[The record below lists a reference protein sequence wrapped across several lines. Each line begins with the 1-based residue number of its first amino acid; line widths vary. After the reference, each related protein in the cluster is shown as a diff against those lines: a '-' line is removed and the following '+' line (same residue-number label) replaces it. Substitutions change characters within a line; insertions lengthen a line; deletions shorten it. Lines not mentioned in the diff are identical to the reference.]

1 LDYSLSFLAGF
12 FGSMHC
18 VGMCGAI
25 VLAYSTQ
32 GMNPSATKISTL
44 GAHLTYN
51 GGRVLSYVIVGV
63 VLGFLGQGLTAVE
76 GIGFWFSLLGGT
88 ILAAAGIVMLRVIPF
103 AQFAESINLSEES
116 RTFVQRLY
124 KKSFGALVA
133 LPKLESKFY
142 IGMLTP
148 LLPCGLLYSMFFK
161 AAETGS
167 AVQGGLI
174 MLAFGSG
181 IVPALLITGYASSFF
196 GEKLRRWGDRLAAAT
211 ILLMGIVMILR
222 AIGVPMPGM
231 GDHVH

>member
-1 LDYSLSFLAGF
+1 
-12 FGSMHC
+12 MHC

-32 GMNPSATKISTL
+32 GIESSATKISTL
-44 GAHLTYN
+44 GAHLAYN

-63 VLGFLGQGLTAVE
+63 ILGLLGQGLTAVE
-76 GIGFWFSLLGGT
+76 GAGFWFSLVGGV
-88 ILAAAGIVMLRVIPF
+88 ILAAAGIVMLRVVPF
-103 AQFAESINLSEES
+103 ARFAETVNLSEES
-116 RTFVQRLY
+116 RSLVQRLY
-124 KKSFGALVA
+124 RKSFGALVA

-142 IGMLTP
+142 IGMMTP

-181 IVPALLITGYASSFF
+181 IVPALLVTGYASSFF
-196 GEKLRRWGDRLAAAT
+196 GENLRRWGDRLAAAT

-222 AIGVPMPGM
+222 AIGLPGV
-231 GDHVH
+231 GHSH